1 MLGSGKEDY
10 AKVMANTTEAK
21 ITAWW
26 DRAVDIIPASSGK
39 GSGIAKMLAYY
50 GLDKSEAIAFG
61 DGNNDIEMLE
71 AVGWGLA
78 MDNAS
83 DELKAIA
90 DEVIGHVAEEGIY
103 HYCLENGLLGEVVQ

>member
-1 MLGSGKEDY
+1 
-10 AKVMANTTEAK
+10 
-21 ITAWW
+21 
-26 DRAVDIIPASSGK
+26 
-39 GSGIAKMLAYY
+39 MLAYY

-78 MDNAS
+78 MANAS

-103 HYCLENGLLGEVVQ
+103 QYCLENGLLGEAVQ

>member
-1 MLGSGKEDY
+1 
-10 AKVMANTTEAK
+10 
-21 ITAWW
+21 
-26 DRAVDIIPASSGK
+26 
-39 GSGIAKMLAYY
+39 MLAYY

-78 MDNAS
+78 MANAS

-90 DEVIGHVAEEGIY
+90 M
-103 HYCLENGLLGEVVQ
+103 N